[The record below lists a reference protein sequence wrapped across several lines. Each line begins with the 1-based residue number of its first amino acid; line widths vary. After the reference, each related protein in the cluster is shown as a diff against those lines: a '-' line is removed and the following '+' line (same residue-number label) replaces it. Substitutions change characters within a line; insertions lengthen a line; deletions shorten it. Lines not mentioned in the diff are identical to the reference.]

1 MRAEGALRDE
11 ICRIGAS
18 LYARGYT
25 VGSAGNI
32 SARLDD
38 GYLMTPTDA
47 CLGALH
53 PDGLTKLST
62 SGERLEGPAPS
73 KTFALHRGVY
83 ECNAA
88 LNGIVHTHSR
98 HLVAL
103 TLAGV
108 WRPGDVVPPLTPYY
122 VMKVGHIPLVPY
134 YRPGV
139 RLLPRLPASMPLRY
153 AGCSSNGS
161 VRSCGSRRFPK
172 RLMRSKNS
180 KRPRGC
186 GSLPAGR
193 RNRSTKRRS
202 TNYAQRSAPG
212 GRCVYGRRLRKSIAS
227 AIA

>member
-1 MRAEGALRDE
+1 MTAEGALRDE

-83 ECNAA
+83 ECNGAV
-88 LNGIVHTHSR
+88 NGVVHTHSR

-134 YRPGV
+134 YRPGD
-139 RLLPRLPASMPLRY
+139 PAVAALAREY
-153 AGCSSNGS
+153 AAS
-161 VRSCGSRRFPK
+161 VRGVLIE
-172 RLMRSKNS
+172 RLGPVVWESSVSQAAYALEELEETAR
-180 KRPRGC
+180 
-186 GSLPAGR
+186 LWLATGR
-193 RNRSTKRRS
+193 TPEPLDE
-202 TNYAQRSAPG
+202 AALDE
-212 GRCVYGRRLRKSIAS
+212 LRATFG
-227 AIA
+227 ARW

>member
-1 MRAEGALRDE
+1 
-11 ICRIGAS
+11 
-18 LYARGYT
+18 
-25 VGSAGNI
+25 
-32 SARLDD
+32 
-38 GYLMTPTDA
+38 MTPTDA

-122 VMKVGHIPLVPY
+122 VMKVVHIPLVPY
-134 YRPGV
+134 YRPGDPVVAALAREYAASV
-139 RLLPRLPASMPLRY
+139 RGVLIERLRSGHVGVVGFPSGLCARRTRRDRAAVARYRPDAGTARRSGARRITRNVRRPVVDASTAGGCASRSRPPSPDSRLDLDANRRPRRRSCCRARIPAS
-153 AGCSSNGS
+153 SS
-161 VRSCGSRRFPK
+161 
-172 RLMRSKNS
+172 
-180 KRPRGC
+180 
-186 GSLPAGR
+186 
-193 RNRSTKRRS
+193 RSTGP
-202 TNYAQRSAPG
+202 A
-212 GRCVYGRRLRKSIAS
+212 
-227 AIA
+227 

>member
-1 MRAEGALRDE
+1 VRAEGALRDE

-134 YRPGV
+134 YRPGD
-139 RLLPRLPASMPLRY
+139 PAVAALAREY
-153 AGCSSNGS
+153 AAS
-161 VRSCGSRRFPK
+161 VRGVLIE
-172 RLMRSKNS
+172 RLGPVVWESSVSQAAYALEELEETAR
-180 KRPRGC
+180 
-186 GSLPAGR
+186 LWLATGR
-193 RNRSTKRRS
+193 TPEPLDE
-202 TNYAQRSAPG
+202 AALDE
-212 GRCVYGRRLRKSIAS
+212 LRATFG
-227 AIA
+227 ARW